1 LLVIRRL
8 EVLLR
13 LGVTGLGQVKVI
25 STELEELRADNMKL
39 RQVIRGLEKVYQSP
53 PVSRKRRGTKE
64 KVLKYSGCGLGI
76 AAVVILLLIILGVI
90 RLG

>member
-1 LLVIRRL
+1 MLVIRRL

-39 RQVIRGLEKVYQSP
+39 RQVIRGWRRCISRLQS
-53 PVSRKRRGTKE
+53 RGRGGGTKE